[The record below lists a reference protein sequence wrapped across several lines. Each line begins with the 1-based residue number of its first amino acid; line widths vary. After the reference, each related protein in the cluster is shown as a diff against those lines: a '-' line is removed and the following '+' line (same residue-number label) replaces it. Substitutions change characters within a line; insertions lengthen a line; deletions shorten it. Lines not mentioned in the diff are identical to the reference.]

1 MNKSTKI
8 IIPIIIVAIGAIS
21 MFVLFSMK
29 EAPAKREVHVKPK
42 IVTTEVVQLT
52 NIETLVS
59 GYGKVKS
66 SQPIDL
72 VSEVNG
78 TLISGDSDF
87 KPGLSFNRGDLLI
100 KIDDRQIKLKINSQK
115 SELMS
120 ALAQMLPE
128 IKQEYPDDYTIW
140 EEFFKNIKFD
150 KNLDRLPETNN
161 EKVKLFLSR
170 FKVYQIYFGIK
181 DLEIELEK
189 HYFYALFDGSILRC
203 NKREGSN
210 VRMGNIIGNVVNL
223 EDYEVEVS
231 VSIDDVNWIN
241 NEKIITLN
249 NKEFANKWSG
259 KLERIGSAIDSRT
272 QTLTIYISLDDNFKS
287 MIPEGLFV
295 DAEIPGKI
303 IESAYAIP
311 RKAVY
316 NESYVYLIDNGKL
329 EFRKVNIARYENS
342 YAYIDNGLNDGDTVV
357 VELLQG
363 VASGMPAIPSI
374 NTRSERSM

>member
-1 MNKSTKI
+1 M
-8 IIPIIIVAIGAIS
+8 
-21 MFVLFSMK
+21 
-29 EAPAKREVHVKPK
+29 
-42 IVTTEVVQLT
+42 
-52 NIETLVS
+52 
-59 GYGKVKS
+59 
-66 SQPIDL
+66 
-72 VSEVNG
+72 
-78 TLISGDSDF
+78 
-87 KPGLSFNRGDLLI
+87 
-100 KIDDRQIKLKINSQK
+100 
-115 SELMS
+115 
-120 ALAQMLPE
+120 
-128 IKQEYPDDYTIW
+128 
-140 EEFFKNIKFD
+140 
-150 KNLDRLPETNN
+150 
-161 EKVKLFLSR
+161 KLFLSR